1 MLNGLVAL
9 RSGFQHNYGRWPNQ
23 IKNITLA
30 AYGEED
36 GTGSKNKSRRHLGS
50 CLSPGP
56 SDGSLDKSRT
66 GSHLLASQAASPRP
80 LHFASKTF
88 P

>member
-1 MLNGLVAL
+1 MGD
-9 RSGFQHNYGRWPNQ
+9 GQ
-23 IKNITLA
+23 IRFKNITLA

-56 SDGSLDKSRT
+56 SDGSLDKSRNW
-66 GSHLLASQAASPRP
+66 SHFKRLLRP
-80 LHFASKTF
+80 LHFASKAF
-88 P
+88 PESQSPP